1 MGYAKT
7 AMMGLIR
14 SQGAGG
20 WELRGRMKKA
30 DRRPKFWRMIC
41 GRPQRIARYHCTSG
55 INPVHAEPSK
65 ARAVPSSH
73 LRDSNPGPQ
82 LYELRGLSWLMAG
95 LACDLAGCA
104 NPTVAALKSQ
114 AIRSPLPHNSAVLSY
129 SLCGVP
135 HVSFT
140 PRREPLNVD
149 ADTSFRPPGIRAQS
163 LSSDRKKARYR
174 LTLPSDVRRAGCHVG
189 PARHDRGPDDRRHG
203 SLAGPV
209 RPPAKPRDDHRAPER
224 PAYDLRRSV
233 RGRPIGKATGLE
245 APQTE
250 ATKDPRQAA
259 SLAGRGRSA
268 PLVFAGACDPSG
280 GLVQPP
286 AASRDLKTAEAE
298 RIVPIPPELRSILV
312 AWMPFAGPE
321 YLLPGVKR
329 KGPWRRAKAGRRPVD
344 ELKAACV
351 ACGIS
356 IGTWQWLR
364 RAWATHA
371 ETGWLLPD
379 GAIERV
385 MGHTTPKTARRWY
398 CQTDVDN
405 LAAIGRLITYQ
416 T

>member
-1 MGYAKT
+1 MSTPIPLSDHRESVLNLYRATEKKPATVSRFRQMFDELDATLGPLATTADLTTDAMVLWRGLFGRQRSPETIIGHLSVLRTICAVACEEGRLERPPAWKRLRPKRRKTHAKRHHSR
-7 AMMGLIR
+7 AEVARLL
-14 SQGAGG
+14 SY
-20 WELRGRMKKA
+20 LRGRVTHLG
-30 DRRPKFWRMIC
+30 DWFSRRL
-41 GRPQRIARYHCTSG
+41 QAAVAIAAYTG
-55 INPVHAEPSK
+55 
-65 ARAVPSSH
+65 
-73 LRDSNPGPQ
+73 LRRD
-82 LYELRGLSWLMAG
+82 ELLCLRLVDV
-95 LACDLAGCA
+95 DLAAGIIS
-104 NPTVAALKSQ
+104 VV
-114 AIRSPLPHNSAVLSY
+114 PLPA
-129 SLCGVP
+129 
-135 HVSFT
+135 
-140 PRREPLNVD
+140 
-149 ADTSFRPPGIRAQS
+149 
-163 LSSDRKKARYR
+163 
-174 LTLPSDVRRAGCHVG
+174 
-189 PARHDRGPDDRRHG
+189 
-203 SLAGPV
+203 
-209 RPPAKPRDDHRAPER
+209 
-224 PAYDLRRSV
+224 
-233 RGRPIGKATGLE
+233 
-245 APQTE
+245 
-250 ATKDPRQAA
+250 
-259 SLAGRGRSA
+259 
-268 PLVFAGACDPSG
+268 
-280 GLVQPP
+280 
-286 AASRDLKTAEAE
+286 RDLKTAEAE